1 MNNKLK
7 KYIVTFVALFTI
19 LCGSGS
25 VSAYVNNADA
35 GGGKWSYGVGTIG
48 NIWFRQESKYYHK
61 TKSHYANAMMNDKYS
76 GRVKAAKGKWANAYT
91 GYYTGGWKTNRSY
104 YGTY

>member
-35 GGGKWSYGVGTIG
+35 GGGKQIDLITVPI
-48 NIWFRQESKYYHK
+48 K
-61 TKSHYANAMMNDKYS
+61 
-76 GRVKAAKGKWANAYT
+76 
-91 GYYTGGWKTNRSY
+91 
-104 YGTY
+104 